1 MKKTISILLLAIVT
15 LTGCK
20 NNSEPE
26 TIEKQKPVEDTKPSL
41 NISFVFKTD
50 AADIFKIMMN
60 NVIIDEFQ
68 KKSIHFSEEVFPTSD
83 FDEMNVVFDS
93 GNLSK
98 NIMFHLGNQAEKT
111 IEIKSITITYGE
123 KVFTLSKASDLNDY
137 LVFNKFIE
145 IQPDSKLLKVKKVE
159 GQLYPSFSLR
169 QKLINQFK

>member
-1 MKKTISILLLAIVT
+1 LYHVEVLVFITSNCDMIIV
-15 LTGCK
+15 
-20 NNSEPE
+20 
-26 TIEKQKPVEDTKPSL
+26 
-41 NISFVFKTD
+41 
-50 AADIFKIMMN
+50 
-60 NVIIDEFQ
+60 
-68 KKSIHFSEEVFPTSD
+68 D
-83 FDEMNVVFDS
+83 FEI